1 MVLCHVILVET
12 RGCRLAVRFHVP
24 TNILLD
30 HSPMTQHPLN
40 ADNVDYEETIRFR
53 GVLTDQAAESSDGSW
68 EDEDN
73 IADRPNNAGPRR
85 PSSPAS
91 ASATSTRQTPK
102 RKRRRAHL
110 ATNRR
115 NDFIEASLP
124 TSPSPKP
131 PRPKKKS
138 YTLPSADVLLD
149 GAKNII
155 ILTIQYVWDVSS
167 RAFHHSRYML
177 GFLLASWIIAL
188 ITLQISP
195 TLWGAVS
202 PVCYLP
208 LISSSDL
215 CQAWRDTLPG
225 KQAPRWADYPK
236 MVDIQ
241 SKTFEQLMDE
251 SIGGSALSLEVK
263 KAEMAITDL
272 VSFVRHSKL
281 KAKDTLA
288 SSLIQ
293 FVLDAK
299 KTGRG
304 LQKLSSKIGGTV
316 DK

>member
-1 MVLCHVILVET
+1 
-12 RGCRLAVRFHVP
+12 
-24 TNILLD
+24 
-30 HSPMTQHPLN
+30 MTHLSAPLN
-40 ADNVDYEETIRFR
+40 ADNVDFEETTRFR
-53 GVLTDQAAESSDGSW
+53 GALTDQAADSSDGSW

-73 IADRPNNAGPRR
+73 VTCIEDRPNNAGLRR

-91 ASATSTRQTPK
+91 ASATSIRQTPK
-102 RKRRRAHL
+102 RKRRRAYL
-110 ATNRR
+110 ATGRR
-115 NDFIEASLP
+115 IDCIEASLP

-131 PRPKKKS
+131 PHPKKKS
-138 YTLPSADVLLD
+138 HTLPSADVLLD
-149 GAKNII
+149 GAKDFS
-155 ILTIQYVWDVSS
+155 ILTIQYFWDVLS
-167 RAFHHSRYML
+167 RSFHHSRYML
-177 GFLLASWIIAL
+177 GFLLASWIVAL

-195 TLWGAVS
+195 ILWGAIS

-208 LISSSDL
+208 FISRSDL
-215 CQAWRDTLPG
+215 CEAWRSTLPG

-236 MVDIQ
+236 MVDLQ

-272 VSFVRHSKL
+272 VSFVQLSKL

-288 SSLIQ
+288 NSLIE

>member
-1 MVLCHVILVET
+1 
-12 RGCRLAVRFHVP
+12 
-24 TNILLD
+24 
-30 HSPMTQHPLN
+30 MTQHPSAPLN
-40 ADNVDYEETIRFR
+40 ADNVDFEETTIFR
-53 GVLTDQAAESSDGSW
+53 GALTDQAAELSDGSW

-73 IADRPNNAGPRR
+73 IVDGPNNAGLRR

-91 ASATSTRQTPK
+91 ATATSTRQTPK

-115 NDFIEASLP
+115 NDCIEASLP
-124 TSPSPKP
+124 TSPSPKLA
-131 PRPKKKS
+131 PRPKKES

-149 GAKNII
+149 GAKDIS
-155 ILTIQYVWDVSS
+155 ILIIQYVWDVSS
-167 RAFHHSRYML
+167 KAFHHSRYML
-177 GFLLASWIIAL
+177 GVLLASWIIAL
-188 ITLQISP
+188 ITVQISS
-195 TLWGAVS
+195 TLWGAVA

-208 LISSSDL
+208 LVSRSNL
-215 CQAWRDTLPG
+215 CEAWRTTVSG
-225 KQAPRWADYPK
+225 KQVPRWADYPK

-272 VSFVRHSKL
+272 VSFVQLSKL
-281 KAKDTLA
+281 KAKETLA
-288 SSLIQ
+288 SSLLQ

-304 LQKLSSKIGGTV
+304 LQKLSSKIGGAV
-316 DK
+316 DR

>member
-1 MVLCHVILVET
+1 
-12 RGCRLAVRFHVP
+12 
-24 TNILLD
+24 
-30 HSPMTQHPLN
+30 MTQHSSAPLN
-40 ADNVDYEETIRFR
+40 ADNVVVEETIRFR
-53 GVLTDQAAESSDGSW
+53 GALTDQAAESSDGSW

-73 IADRPNNAGPRR
+73 IVDRPNNPGLRR

-110 ATNRR
+110 ATYRR
-115 NDFIEASLP
+115 NDCVETSVL
-124 TSPSPKP
+124 TSPSPKSP
-131 PRPKKKS
+131 PKTKS

-149 GAKNII
+149 GAKDISI
-155 ILTIQYVWDVSS
+155 FTIQYLWDVWG
-167 RAFHHSRYML
+167 RAFHYSRYML
-177 GFLLASWIIAL
+177 GFLFASWIVAL

-208 LISSSDL
+208 LISSSHL
-215 CQAWRDTLPG
+215 CETWRNTVPG
-225 KQAPRWADYPK
+225 KQTPRWADYPK
-236 MVDIQ
+236 MVDLQ

-272 VSFVRHSKL
+272 VSFVQLSKL

-288 SSLIQ
+288 SSLMQ

-316 DK
+316 DR